1 LAGYR
6 ERGGTVDAPV
16 FDLFDAWVR
25 EIDPDAV
32 HVVDALF
39 DTILQ
44 DYEPEIDGALVTRI
58 PILITQILQ
67 RKSIPLTISQFPSFS
82 LGLGLIFAG
91 KTLTSS
97 DVKRPYHNYSAS
109 PPSLSV

>member
-1 LAGYR
+1 VPTDSPLYVPGDEAFERAQQLLAGYR
-6 ERGGTVDAPV
+6 EKGGIVDAPV

-32 HVVDALF
+32 FVVDALF

-44 DYEPEIDGALVTRI
+44 DYEPEIDGALITRI

-67 RKSIPLTISQFPSFS
+67 RKSIP
-82 LGLGLIFAG
+82 
-91 KTLTSS
+91 
-97 DVKRPYHNYSAS
+97 S
-109 PPSLSV
+109 PPSHNFHPFRSVFALFFLTKC

>member
-1 LAGYR
+1 MAVPTDCPLYVLGDEAFERAQELLAGYR

-32 HVVDALF
+32 FVVDALF

-67 RKSIPLTISQFPSFS
+67 RKSIPLPITSRFLSFS
-82 LGLGLIFAG
+82 FGV
-91 KTLTSS
+91 S
-97 DVKRPYHNYSAS
+97 
-109 PPSLSV
+109 